1 MPQIL
6 PARNV
11 SPYVTG
17 MRLLS
22 GESLR
27 GARRLIF
34 GIREHKK
41 TGAEAPVSDEPG
53 KGVNRLGD

>member
-27 GARRLIF
+27 VARRLIF
-34 GIREHKK
+34 GMREHKK
-41 TGAEAPVSDEPG
+41 AGAEAPVFVGRD
-53 KGVNRLGD
+53 KG

>member
-11 SPYVTG
+11 SPDVTG
-17 MRLLS
+17 MRFLF

-27 GARRLIF
+27 VSRWLIF
-34 GIREHKK
+34 GTCEHKK
-41 TGAEAPVSDEPG
+41 TGAEAPVFDEPRG
-53 KGVNRLGD
+53 RGFNA